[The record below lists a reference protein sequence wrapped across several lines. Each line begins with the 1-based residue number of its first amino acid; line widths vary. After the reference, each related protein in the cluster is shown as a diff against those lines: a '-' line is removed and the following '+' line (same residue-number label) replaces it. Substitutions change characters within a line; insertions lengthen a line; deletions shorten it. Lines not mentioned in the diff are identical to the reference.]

1 MTTLEQSLE
10 QVKFD
15 LQERMCMLEISPEEA
30 QVIYEDESNRLQQ
43 EWEAEHWEPD
53 SLVSVYGHGWFL

>member
-15 LQERMCMLEISPEEA
+15 LQERICMLEISPEEA
-30 QVIYEDESNRLQQ
+30 QVIYEGERDRLWM
-43 EWEAEHWEPD
+43 EWEAEHYEPD
-53 SLVSVYGHGWFL
+53 SLVSVYGMGWVL

>member
-1 MTTLEQSLE
+1 MTTLEQIR
-10 QVKFD
+10 FD
-15 LQERMCMLEISPEEA
+15 LQERICMHELSPEEA
-30 QVIYEDESNRLQQ
+30 QAEYELAVQQ